1 MLTSKNVNVDI
12 IEDAFNRLRGI
23 AHPLRIE
30 ILEFLTVNKDM
41 TVTQIFEKMRIRQAE
56 ASYHLTT
63 LKSKGLLTS
72 RRDGK
77 KAIYSI
83 NERNLQ
89 LITDSVDLLNK

>member
-12 IEDAFNRLRGI
+12 IEDAFNRLRGV

-30 ILEFLTVNKDM
+30 ILEFLTVNKDL
-41 TVTQIFEKMRIRQAE
+41 TVTQIFEKMKIEQAV
-56 ASYHLTT
+56 ASHHLTI
-63 LKSKGLLTS
+63 LKNKGVVAS

-77 KAIYSI
+77 KAYYSI

-89 LITDSVDLLNK
+89 LITESVELLNK